1 MKRIL
6 IVLLSLLWLSGCAAL
21 SDRDPVQVTVAGI
34 DSLPGEGLEIRMLV
48 KLRVQNPNDVPIEYD
63 GVYVRLDVLDKTLA
77 TGVSDQ
83 RSIVP
88 RFGEAVI
95 SVPLTVSPLR
105 VVFGA
110 LGAIGGGQMP
120 EKLNYRLEG
129 KLAAAGFGS
138 TRFHATGELP
148 LLGKTTGANP

>member
-1 MKRIL
+1 MKL
-6 IVLLSLLWLSGCAAL
+6 VLVVLLSLLSLSGCAAM

-34 DSLPGEGLEIRMLV
+34 DSLPGEGLEVRMLV

-63 GVYVRLDVLDKTLA
+63 GVSVRLDVLDKTLA

-83 RSIVP
+83 RGIVP

-110 LGAIGGGQMP
+110 LDAIGGGQVP
-120 EKLNYRLEG
+120 EKMNYRLEG
-129 KLAAAGFGS
+129 KLAAVGFRS
-138 TRFHATGELP
+138 TRFHAAGQLP
-148 LLGKTTGANP
+148 LLGTSTGSNR

>member
-6 IVLLSLLWLSGCAAL
+6 IVLLSLLWLSGCAAI

-34 DSLPGEGLEIRMLV
+34 DTLPGEGLELRMLV

-63 GVYVRLDVLDKTLA
+63 GVYIKLDVIDKTLA

-83 RSIVP
+83 RGVVP

-110 LGAIGGGQMP
+110 LETIGSGRMP
-120 EKLNYRLEG
+120 
-129 KLAAAGFGS
+129 
-138 TRFHATGELP
+138 
-148 LLGKTTGANP
+148 

>member
-1 MKRIL
+1 MKQVL
-6 IVLLSLLWLSGCAAL
+6 IVLLSVLWLSGCAAL

-34 DSLPGEGLEIRMLV
+34 ESLPGEGLEVRMLV

-63 GVYVRLDVLDKTLA
+63 GVYVKLDVIDKTLA

-83 RSIVP
+83 RGVVP

-110 LGAIGGGQMP
+110 LETIGSGRMP

-129 KLAAAGFGS
+129 KLSGPGFGT
-138 TRFHATGELP
+138 TRFNATGRLP
-148 LLGKTTGANP
+148 LLGTPAG